1 MDWFQSLGAYSML
14 FNDTPALAADF
25 TLRGPRGDFG
35 YRLAYQ
41 MQRTP
46 ADLEVYPA
54 PGPDF
59 PGGE

>member
-35 YRLAYQ
+35 YGGPVLGARLLG
-41 MQRTP
+41 R
-46 ADLEVYPA
+46 
-54 PGPDF
+54 
-59 PGGE
+59 